1 LSLAT
6 GTRLGPYEIQAPL
19 GAGGMG
25 EVYKA
30 KDTRLGR
37 TVAVKVLPSALS
49 ESAELRERLER
60 EAKTISSLSH
70 SHICALYDVGKEG
83 ATDYLVMEY
92 LEGETLSARLGRG
105 VLPTE
110 QVLRYGTEIADALDK
125 AHRQGIVHRDLKPGN
140 VMLTKSGVKLLDF
153 GLAKPVASIASKGT
167 STALPT
173 QADLTREGTIL
184 GTFQYMAPEQLE
196 GKEADTRTDIFSL
209 GAVLYEMATGKKA
222 FSGTTQASLISS
234 ILRDEPPPISQVAP
248 MTPPALDRVVRTCL
262 SKDPEER
269 WQSAGDVGKELKW
282 IAEGSAAGV
291 AAPVAVSSRRR
302 SREQIAW
309 TIAALAVAAAAWLG
323 LTRARPAPEAPQRL
337 VRTNI
342 LLPEKV
348 FLNNAVVSRDG
359 SRVVFSGRDA
369 TGKVQLWVR
378 SLDSYTATP
387 LAGTD
392 DAILPFWSPDGRFIG
407 FFADK
412 KLKRIEAS
420 GGSAIALYDV
430 DGLGGAW
437 VPNGDILFAGPSG
450 PLLRLPAS
458 GGKAE
463 PVTKLDASKGETAHR
478 YPFLLPDGK
487 HFLYLAMNLAGA
499 RGDPANRIWAASLDG
514 GAAKPILSTS
524 FNAQFADGHM
534 LFIRGGD
541 FGGSLLAQ
549 PFDPVRLETV
559 GQAVTVADQVSL
571 YGEVL
576 GFGDYSVSNTGT
588 LVMDSSLLLR
598 RLEWFD
604 RKGSMTGTFGEAAA
618 QFGVRISPDGSR
630 LATAI
635 YDAGTQSTQIWIGD
649 VARGVRTR
657 LTSGASSNTGPIWS
671 PDGSRI
677 AFQTDRKH
685 QADVY
690 AMAADGSGTEEAVSD
705 ELGQRIPTDWS
716 RDGQILYLDREAAG
730 GRLMQLSVVSAAPP
744 RKPFTL
750 IPRAPKDFGFSVR
763 LSPDNKW
770 IAYDIDESGRSEV
783 YVLSFPDGRGK
794 TQVSTNGGIGPKWV
808 RGGKEIIYQDFDGQV
823 MSVDVDTSHG
833 VRAGTP
839 KRLFQLPE
847 GSDFGWDVTADG
859 ERFLV
864 NAPVIK
870 SSSVPLNVIV
880 NWTAALKK

>member
-1 LSLAT
+1 
-6 GTRLGPYEIQAPL
+6 
-19 GAGGMG
+19 MG
-25 EVYKA
+25 EVYRA

-37 TVAVKVLPSALS
+37 TVAVKVLPADLSAN
-49 ESAELRERLER
+49 AELRERLER

-83 ATDYLVMEY
+83 QTDYLVMEY
-92 LEGETLSARLGRG
+92 LEGETLTARLGRG

-140 VMLTKSGVKLLDF
+140 IMLTKSGVKLLDF
-153 GLAKPVASIASKGT
+153 GLAKPVSSVASKGGQ
-167 STALPT
+167 TALPT
-173 QADLTREGTIL
+173 QAELTREGTIL

-196 GKEADTRTDIFSL
+196 GKDADTRTDIFSF

-222 FSGTTQASLISS
+222 FSGSTQASLISS
-234 ILRDEPPPISQVAP
+234 ILRDEPPPISQVAA

-262 SKDPEER
+262 AKDPEDR
-269 WQSAGDVGKELKW
+269 WQSAGDVGKELRW

-291 AAPVAVSSRRR
+291 AAPVAVASRRR
-302 SREQIAW
+302 NRELIAW
-309 TIAALAVAAAAWLG
+309 TIAALAIALAAVAWLG
-323 LTRARPAPEAPQRL
+323 SLRRRPTGEAPQHL

-342 LLPEKV
+342 LLPEKI
-348 FLNNAVVSRDG
+348 FLNNAVVSPDG

-369 TGKVQLWVR
+369 TGKTQLWVR
-378 SLDSYTATP
+378 PLDSYASTA

-420 GGSAIALYDV
+420 GGSPIALYDV

-437 VPNGDILFAGPSG
+437 APNGDILFAGPSG

-463 PVTKLDASKGETAHR
+463 PVTKIDTAKGETAHR

-487 HFLYLAMNLAGA
+487 HFLFLAMNLAGA
-499 RGDPANRIWAASLDG
+499 RGDPANRVCAGSLDG
-514 GAAKPILSTS
+514 GPAKPILSTS
-524 FNAQFADGHM
+524 FNAQFADGHI

-549 PFDPVRLETV
+549 PFDPVRLEAS
-559 GQAVTVADQVSL
+559 GQPVTVADQVSL
-571 YGEVL
+571 YGDVL
-576 GFGDYSVSNTGT
+576 GFGDYSVSTNGT
-588 LVMDSSLLLR
+588 LVMDSSLLIR

-604 RKGSMTGTFGEAAA
+604 RKGSMTGTFGEPAA
-618 QFGVRISPDGSR
+618 QFSVRISPDGSR
-630 LATAI
+630 IAEGI
-635 YDAGTQSTQIWIGD
+635 YDAGTQSTQVWIGD
-649 VARGVRTR
+649 VSRGVRTR
-657 LTSGASSNTGPIWS
+657 LTSGTSSNTQPIWS
-671 PDGSRI
+671 PDGSKI

-690 AMAADGSGTEEAVSD
+690 AMAADGSGTQDAITD
-705 ELGQRIPTDWS
+705 ELGQRVPTDWS
-716 RDGQILYLDREAAG
+716 RDGHILYMDREAAG
-730 GRLMQLSVVSAAPP
+730 GRLMQVSVVSAAPP
-744 RKPFTL
+744 RKPFVL
-750 IPRAPKDFGFSVR
+750 LPRSPKDFGFSVR

-770 IAYDIDESGRSEV
+770 VAYDLDESGRPEV
-783 YVLSFPDGRGK
+783 YVVSFPDGRGK
-794 TQVSTNGGIGPKWV
+794 TQVSTTGGISPKWT
-808 RGGKEIIYQDFDGQV
+808 RGGKEIVYQDFDGQV
-823 MSVDVDTSHG
+823 MSVDVDTTHG

-870 SSSVPLNVIV
+870 SSSVPLNVVV
-880 NWTAALKK
+880 NWTAALNK